1 MNDCVFCKII
11 KGELP
16 CVKVY
21 EDGKVLAFLDISPV
35 NPGHTLVVPKEH
47 FENILDTPEDVL
59 SEMIKI
65 VKKIASAVLK
75 GSGAEAFNLGVN
87 NGAAAGQVVQHIHF
101 HVMPRFAGD
110 GYKLWGSKPYGA
122 GEMEE
127 AGNKIKKHLIS

>member
-1 MNDCVFCKII
+1 MNDCIFCKII

-21 EDGKVLAFLDISPV
+21 EDEKVLAFLDISPV
-35 NPGHTLVVPKEH
+35 NQGHTLVVPKEH
-47 FENILDTPEDVL
+47 FENILDTSEDVL

-65 VKKIASAVLK
+65 VKKIAPAVIK
-75 GSGAEAFNLGVN
+75 GAGASAFNLGVN
-87 NGAAAGQVVQHIHF
+87 NGSEAGQVVRHIHF
-101 HVMPRFAGD
+101 HVMPRYQGD

-127 AGNKIKKHLIS
+127 MGKRIREFIQS